1 MVAFPF
7 QTYVR
12 TLWCGSCLSFCGR
25 PARDA
30 NHTRHRM
37 ANKANIRL
45 GERKGGLSDVQSL
58 QRELDS
64 LRGYRDVLH
73 DTMKGLVE
81 QAAGRLGKD
90 EMPELSAS
98 LEKVAHFLAVLVQ
111 QAQSQGNGGPNAD
124 EFALAK
130 AEVERFRLRAEAAE
144 KELAA
149 RAEADLALNVIEQ
162 LAAAEAALKDAQRQ
176 ASLQRMARRE
186 WETAAT
192 ALKAEA
198 ETLDEALV
206 SRAIA
211 EAESSFA
218 IERAHARAL
227 AQAQAAKER
236 AEDEAD
242 AAEKARAAAAE
253 ALEAMARNQRRSRD
267 SQDETAVRL
276 ADELARAT
284 AALEESRSEASAVRS
299 ELAGVRAERDRIR
312 DEATEL
318 GAECARL
325 KRRVVELESLLAS
338 AMNAPAAA
346 PAPKS
351 RFASYVESLES
362 AKAAHSEHNPHDPPR
377 NARGAAWGEPAA
389 QSAVQ
394 PPPPPPPTL
403 PLQPAPTHPSTEIR
417 RPSSARGQ
425 DPTGI
430 APAASGSSGSSGSLR
445 PAKERGGA
453 LLRRGAEENG
463 TNRPSS
469 DWTKAAPAA
478 PPQPFARPRSLL
490 PAKRV
495 S

>member
-81 QAAGRLGKD
+81 QAAGRDVLWAKTRC
-90 EMPELSAS
+90 LSCRHLWRRWRIFWRCLFSRRSHKATAAPTPTNLLWQRPRWS
-98 LEKVAHFLAVLVQ
+98 AFAF
-111 QAQSQGNGGPNAD
+111 AQ
-124 EFALAK
+124 
-130 AEVERFRLRAEAAE
+130 RLPRRSW
-144 KELAA
+144 LHG
-149 RAEADLALNVIEQ
+149 RGDLALNVIEQ

-176 ASLQRMARRE
+176 ASPQRMARRE

-299 ELAGVRAERDRIR
+299 GAGRRAGRARQDSRRGDRAWGRVRAAQATGGRVGIAARVRHERSGSRARAQIEVCKLR
-312 DEATEL
+312 GEPGERKG
-318 GAECARL
+318 GAQRAQ
-325 KRRVVELESLLAS
+325 
-338 AMNAPAAA
+338 
-346 PAPKS
+346 
-351 RFASYVESLES
+351 
-362 AKAAHSEHNPHDPPR
+362 PPR
-377 NARGAAWGEPAA
+377 
-389 QSAVQ
+389 
-394 PPPPPPPTL
+394 PPS
-403 PLQPAPTHPSTEIR
+403 QCQGR
-417 RPSSARGQ
+417 RMG
-425 DPTGI
+425 
-430 APAASGSSGSSGSLR
+430 
-445 PAKERGGA
+445 
-453 LLRRGAEENG
+453 
-463 TNRPSS
+463 
-469 DWTKAAPAA
+469 
-478 PPQPFARPRSLL
+478 
-490 PAKRV
+490 
-495 S
+495 